1 MVAQSIR
8 REGYFRSMPIQVDI
22 ADEQSLR
29 PIDDALMNR
38 LIEAVRV
45 VAADFGFRKGEISI
59 AVLDD
64 TAIRVVNRDYLNH
77 DWATD
82 AITFPFEASDG
93 FLEGEILVSRE
104 TADRVASS
112 LSWSGD
118 DELLLYVIHGT
129 LHLVGL
135 DDQDDDSR
143 AVMKSAERKYLIH
156 FHVPDATTHH

>member
-1 MVAQSIR
+1 
-8 REGYFRSMPIQVDI
+8 MPIQVDI

-29 PIDDALMNR
+29 PIDDMLATR

-45 VAADFGFRKGEISI
+45 VAADYGFQKGEISI

-64 TAIRVVNRDYLNH
+64 AAIRVVNRDYLEH

-82 AITFPFEASDG
+82 AITFPFEATDNH
-93 FLEGEILVSRE
+93 LEGEILVSRE
-104 TADRVASS
+104 TADRVATT
-112 LSWSGD
+112 LPWSGD

-135 DDQDDDSR
+135 DDQDDASR
-143 AVMKSAERKYLIH
+143 AVMKMAEKQYLIH
-156 FHVPDATTHH
+156 FQVPDAATHQ